1 MINKQNLW
9 FVTLFSLI
17 LVLGIYYVTMGDETL
32 SVLAGENNVSSP
44 VEVKESDVIVALQV
58 ASDESVLKEM
68 NEYQSILLDDAATI
82 EEKNDAYNA
91 LQALSNSKSECE
103 KIKKIITEKFKY
115 DNFVKIN
122 GDTISITIAS
132 KEHNKEVANKIIREI
147 QSLYDKQKYIT
158 IISVKNQPMR

>member
-1 MINKQNLW
+1 MISKQNLW

-44 VEVKESDVIVALQV
+44 VEVKASDVIVALQV

-68 NEYQSILLDDAATI
+68 NEYQSILLDDTATI

-103 KIKKIITEKFKY
+103 KIKKMITEKFKY
-115 DNFVKIN
+115 DSFIKID
-122 GDTISITIAS
+122 GDAISITIAS
-132 KEHNKEVANKIIREI
+132 KEHSKEIANKIIREV
-147 QSLYDKQKYIT
+147 QNMYDKQKYIT
-158 IISVKNQPMR
+158 VKFE